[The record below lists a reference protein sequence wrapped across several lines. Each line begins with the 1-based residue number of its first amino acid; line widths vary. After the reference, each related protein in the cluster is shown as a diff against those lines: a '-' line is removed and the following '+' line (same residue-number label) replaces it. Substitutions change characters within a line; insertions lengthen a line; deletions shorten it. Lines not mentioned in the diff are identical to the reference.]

1 MIEIIGE
8 NGYSSFTILKK
19 ELKVSTGTIYHH
31 LDTLSQLIEQKSDKK
46 YYLTDLGQHAYSS
59 LKENISNLSKGI
71 SSKEFN
77 SPILKGLMYLTPKG
91 LITTNSSSKYIP
103 IACSILILV
112 IGIIFSYLNEYFP
125 VFLLFGSYPE
135 DTILQAPYSNGLG
148 AILFVVN
155 FLIYYTIIEGII
167 RLIYKN
173 KDNSIQFL
181 STFSLIFFPSCIY
194 LVLHYFLELFNL
206 LEFSIIGIIDNSLM
220 ILFQAWSLWIL
231 TYSIIV
237 YKQLKIENA
246 LILSLLLHYGGFS
259 LILII
264 SI

>member
-46 YYLTDLGQHAYSS
+46 YYLTELGQLAYSS
-59 LKENISNLSKGI
+59 IKENISSLSKNLSN
-71 SSKEFN
+71 KEFS
-77 SPILKGLMYLTPKG
+77 SPILKGLMFLTPKG
-91 LITTNSSSKYIP
+91 LITTNPTSKFIP
-103 IACSILILV
+103 IAFSTIILI
-112 IGIIFSYLNEYFP
+112 IGVIFSYLNEYFP
-125 VFLLFGSYPE
+125 LFLLFSTFPE
-135 DTILQAPYSNGLG
+135 DSYLQTPYSNVLG
-148 AILFVVN
+148 AVFFIVN
-155 FLIYYTIIEGII
+155 VLMYYFIIEGII

-173 KDNSIQFL
+173 KDNSLKFF
-181 STFSLIFFPSCIY
+181 STFTFIFFPSCIY
-194 LVLHYFLELFNL
+194 LALHYYLNLFDPLESF
-206 LEFSIIGIIDNSLM
+206 IMGILDNSIM
-220 ILFQAWSLWIL
+220 ILFQVWSLWIL
-231 TYSIIV
+231 TYSIII
-237 YKQLKIENA
+237 YKRLKIEQA

>member
-1 MIEIIGE
+1 MIELIGE

-46 YYLTDLGQHAYSS
+46 YYLTDLGQLAYSS
-59 LKENISNLSKGI
+59 LQENISSLSKGI

-77 SPILKGLMYLTPKG
+77 SPILKGLMFLTPKG
-91 LITTNSSSKYIP
+91 LITTNQSSKYVP
-103 IACSILILV
+103 IACSVLILA

-135 DTILQAPYSNGLG
+135 DAFLHAPYSNVLG

-155 FLIYYTIIEGII
+155 FLIYYAIIEGII

-173 KDNSIQFL
+173 KDNSIQFF
-181 STFSLIFFPSCIY
+181 STFSLLFFPSCIY
-194 LVLHYFLELFNL
+194 LILHYFFELFNL
-206 LEFSIIGIIDNSLM
+206 LESSIIGIIDNSLM

-231 TYSIIV
+231 TYSIIT
-237 YKQLKIENA
+237 YKQFKIENA
-246 LILSLLLHYGGFS
+246 LILALLLHYGGFS

>member
-59 LKENISNLSKGI
+59 LKENISSLSKGI

-77 SPILKGLMYLTPKG
+77 SPILKGLMFLTPKG
-91 LITTNSSSKYIP
+91 LITTNKSSKYIP
-103 IACSILILV
+103 IAFSILILA
-112 IGIIFSYLNEYFP
+112 IGVIFSYLNEYFP

-148 AILFVVN
+148 AILFIVN

-173 KDNSIQFL
+173 MDNSVQFF
-181 STFSLIFFPSCIY
+181 STFALVFFPSCIY

-206 LEFSIIGIIDNSLM
+206 LEFSIIGIIDNSIM